1 MPCSLALEHM
11 LQQCIT
17 SKRVAGHV
25 TPPHGHNPVRTSGE
39 FWGKQRYSHSMAYL
53 LVKRKEVRRVH
64 GGCGARASPG
74 RVGMGSWLSRY
85 LVKRRERSKF
95 PRSVH
100 LFDKGLFRKQHL
112 LPESPG
118 CSLGAGLV
126 SISASSRLIGKEAVH
141 CQELVHKP
149 NLNTI
154 GLRVAIKPA
163 CGRQDP
169 GDLQSYREASNPA

>member
-1 MPCSLALEHM
+1 
-11 LQQCIT
+11 
-17 SKRVAGHV
+17 
-25 TPPHGHNPVRTSGE
+25 
-39 FWGKQRYSHSMAYL
+39 MAYL
-53 LVKRKEVRRVH
+53 LVQRKEVRRVD

-74 RVGMGSWLSRY
+74 RVGMGSRLSRY

-100 LFDKGLFRKQHL
+100 FSDKGLFRKQHL

-126 SISASSRLIGKEAVH
+126 SISAYFKLIGKEAVC

-154 GLRVAIKPA
+154 GLRIATSLLVVIRIQVIYGPIKRLVTPHDMTA
-163 CGRQDP
+163 YLGGER
-169 GDLQSYREASNPA
+169 